1 MRFRAARSRSTD
13 SDQALDELLQ
23 AVGASEGPPDL
34 AVVFLTNHHR
44 EAAAKISA
52 RLQDEL
58 CPRAMVGCT
67 AEGVIGADDEIEREP
82 GISLLAG
89 WFPEVRLTPF
99 YLSPRQIPDLVSN
112 LPDLAKQLGAVED
125 TRGYLL
131 LGDPFTVPVDELIAA
146 IDRLPSGAPTF
157 GGMASGAMRPGWNA
171 LLLNDALYVDGAVGV
186 TMAGPISLETVVSQ
200 GCRPIGR
207 PVLVTKAEH
216 NLIGTLGGR
225 PALEVAE
232 EVIGA
237 LNEEERELLSNGLFL
252 GIVIDE
258 YKSEFER
265 GDFLIR
271 NVLGV
276 DRNSGIMAI
285 GDFVRAG
292 QTVQFHVRDADTADE
307 DMRQL
312 LQRSRAA
319 GSPAGGLIFSCN
331 GRGTRLFP
339 APCHDVKTVLDLL
352 PGTPLAGFFAAGEIG
367 PVGGKTFLHGHTAS
381 VVLFRPLADLR

>member
-1 MRFRAARSRSTD
+1 MRFSAARSRLPESK
-13 SDQALDELLQ
+13 QALDELLQ
-23 AVGASEGPPDL
+23 ALNVSEGKPDL
-34 AVVFLTNHHR
+34 ATVFLTRHHR
-44 EAAAKISA
+44 EAAAEISA
-52 RLQDEL
+52 RLQEEL
-58 CPRAMVGCT
+58 CPQAMVGCT
-67 AEGVIGADDEIEREP
+67 AEGVIGADEEIEREP

-89 WFPEVRLTPF
+89 WLPGVQLTPF
-99 YLSPRQIPDLVSN
+99 YLSPRQIPDLLNN
-112 LPDLAKQLGAVED
+112 LSDLAKQLGATEN

-131 LGDPFTVPVDELIAA
+131 LGDPFTMPVDELIAA

-157 GGMASGAMRPGWNA
+157 GGMASGATRPGWNA

-186 TMAGPISLETVVSQ
+186 TIAGPVSLEGVVSQ

-207 PVLVTKAEH
+207 PMLVTNAEH
-216 NLIGTLGGR
+216 NLIRTLGGR

-232 EVIGA
+232 EVIRT
-237 LNEEERELLSNGLFL
+237 LSEEERQLLVNGLFA

-258 YKSEFER
+258 YKSDFER

-271 NVLGV
+271 NVLGA
-276 DRNSGIMAI
+276 DRNSGIIAI

-292 QTVQFHVRDADTADE
+292 QTMQFHVRDAATADE

-319 GSPAGGLIFSCN
+319 GPPAGGLIFSCN

-367 PVGGKTFLHGHTAS
+367 PVGGRTFLHGHTAS
-381 VVLFRPLADLR
+381 MVLFRPLTGLR

>member
-1 MRFRAARSRSTD
+1 V
-13 SDQALDELLQ
+13 
-23 AVGASEGPPDL
+23 VGESEVSPEL
-34 AVVFLTNHHR
+34 AVVFLTGHHR
-44 EAAAKISA
+44 EAVAKISA
-52 RLQDEL
+52 RLQEAL
-58 CPRAMVGCT
+58 RPRVMVGCT

-82 GISLLAG
+82 GISLLVG
-89 WFPEVRLTPF
+89 WLPKVRFTPF
-99 YLSPRQIPDLVSN
+99 YLSPRQIPDLLSN
-112 LPDLAKQLGAVED
+112 PSDLATQIATTED

-131 LGDPFTVPVDELIAA
+131 LGDPFTVPADELITALNH
-146 IDRLPSGAPTF
+146 LPIRAPAF
-157 GGMASGAMRPGWNA
+157 GGMASAATRPGWNA
-171 LLLNDALYVDGAVGV
+171 FLLNDALYVDGVVGV
-186 TMAGPISLETVVSQ
+186 TITGDIALEAVVSQ

-207 PVLVTKAEH
+207 PLLVTKAEH
-216 NLIGTLGGR
+216 NLLATLGGR
-225 PALEVAE
+225 PALEVVE

-237 LNEEERELLSNGLFL
+237 LSEEERELLSNGLFL

-271 NVLGV
+271 NVLGA
-276 DRNSGIMAI
+276 DRNSGIIAI

-319 GSPAGGLIFSCN
+319 GPPEGGLIFSCN

-339 APCHDVKTVLDLL
+339 APCHDVQTVLDLL

-381 VVLFRPLADLR
+381 VVLFRAMA